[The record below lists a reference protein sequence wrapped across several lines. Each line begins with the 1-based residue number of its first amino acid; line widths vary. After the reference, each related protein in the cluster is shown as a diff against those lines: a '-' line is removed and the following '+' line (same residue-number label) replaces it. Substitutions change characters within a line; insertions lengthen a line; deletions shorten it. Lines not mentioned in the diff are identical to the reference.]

1 MVLRYSIAS
10 GNWSANATWDG
21 AASVPGAAD
30 IVEIRAGHTVTID
43 AEIAAIAGTTIKSG
57 GILVPA
63 FSMVTSAFANIVID
77 SGGMLYASRTVTSF
91 LRCAGTITAN
101 GAPGVDYGTDA
112 DPLSDNTKAAAVEFV
127 CTSDAQTSRGFV
139 LGANDAL
146 SIKGATRVRE
156 STLSDLASIGANTI
170 ILAADMALRPGTL
183 AQAWAGLA
191 DFIIVG
197 HTPIQTGNGAQND
210 ETDIYRVADYN
221 PATKTVTLGDA
232 GLGDANWPRGGVTAT
247 WNTIHAT
254 ARQIGTPVTLAGAN
268 VVVRGSAYNLRASRG
283 IDGNFRA
290 SVKNSLIA
298 WNYYGINAGSGYTIS
313 GNTISGNSYGINAG
327 SGYTISGNTISG
339 NSYGIYYGSG
349 NTISGNTISG
359 NSSGINAGS
368 GHTISGNTISGN
380 ASGIYSG
387 SGNTISGNTIS
398 GNSSGINAGSGYTI
412 SGNTISGN
420 YYGIIYGSGNTIS
433 GNTISGN
440 SYGIYYGSG
449 HTISG
454 NTISGNSSGIIYGS
468 GNTMLNNIGSGNT
481 NYLHAV
487 PVADL
492 YNCLFSGVEHSGYN
506 STDRLAWHYVA
517 SDLHNQIAG
526 AWKAWCSGGIVTKAA
541 NVVPP
546 GKTYSYEHACEP
558 GPRATPSPVFRQ
570 LQYTMKRYEKLHYRT
585 FVRKEVTMTYRPRIQ
600 IIDYFADPLV
610 DVANVALAETVMT
623 DSTGTWEV
631 IDAYYFNNSDMP
643 KKVLL
648 RTLAMNATGI
658 VYFYPSI
665 ILNSDNIVA
674 CDSEGMV

>member
-112 DPLSDNTKAAAVEFV
+112 DPLGDNTKAAAVEFV

-298 WNYYGINAGSGYTIS
+298 WNYY
-313 GNTISGNSYGINAG
+313 
-327 SGYTISGNTISG
+327 
-339 NSYGIYYGSG
+339 
-349 NTISGNTISG
+349 
-359 NSSGINAGS
+359 GINAGS

>member
-298 WNYYGINAGSGYTIS
+298 WNYYGI
-313 GNTISGNSYGINAG
+313 
-327 SGYTISGNTISG
+327 
-339 NSYGIYYGSG
+339 IY
-349 NTISGNTISG
+349 
-359 NSSGINAGS
+359 
-368 GHTISGNTISGN
+368 
-380 ASGIYSG
+380 G

>member
-30 IVEIRAGHTVTID
+30 TVEIRNGHTVTID

-63 FSMVTSAFANIVID
+63 FSMVTSAFANIIID
-77 SGGMLYASRTVTSF
+77 AGGKLYASRTATHF
-91 LRCAGTITAN
+91 LRCAGNINLN
-101 GAPGVDYGTDA
+101 GVLSGDLGTDA
-112 DPLSDNTKAAAVEFV
+112 DPLSDNTKGSCTEFV

-139 LGANDAL
+139 LGVNDAL

-156 STLSDLASIGANTI
+156 STLASLASIGANTI
-170 ILAADMALRPGTL
+170 VLAADMSLRPGTL

-210 ETDIYRVADYN
+210 EIDIYLVADYV

-247 WNTIHAT
+247 WNTIHQV

-268 VVVRGSAYNLRASRG
+268 VVIRGSAYNLRTSRG

-298 WNYYGINAGSGYTIS
+298 WNTTGIN
-313 GNTISGNSYGINAG
+313 
-327 SGYTISGNTISG
+327 
-339 NSYGIYYGSG
+339 YGSG

-359 NSSGINAGS
+359 NSYGINYGS
-368 GHTISGNTISGN
+368 GNTISGNTISGN
-380 ASGIYSG
+380 YSGIYSG

-398 GNSSGINAGSGYTI
+398 GNYSGIY
-412 SGNTISGN
+412 
-420 YYGIIYGSGNTIS
+420 YGSGNTIS

-440 SYGIYYGSG
+440 SYGIYSGSG
-449 HTISG
+449 NTISG
-454 NTISGNSSGIIYGS
+454 NTISGNYYGINSGS
-468 GNTMLNNIGSGNT
+468 GNTISGNTISGNYSGIYYGTGNTISGNTISGNYSGIYYGSGHTLQNNIGSGNT
-481 NYLHAV
+481 NYLYAV

-506 STDRLAWHYVA
+506 GADRLAWHYVA
-517 SDLHNQIAG
+517 SERHNQIAG
-526 AWKAWCSGGIVTKAA
+526 AWKAWCRGGIVTKAA
-541 NVVPP
+541 NVVPS
-546 GKTYSYEHACEP
+546 GKTYSYEHACES
-558 GPRATPSPVFRQ
+558 ATFPCFRQ

-585 FVRKEVTMTYRPRIQ
+585 FVRKEVSMAYRPRIQ

-610 DVANVALAETVMT
+610 DPVNVALAETIMT

-665 ILNSDNIVA
+665 ILNSDNIVTT
-674 CDSEGMV
+674 DSEGMV